1 MRAHAP
7 RPARP
12 GSALRAV
19 PVLGQQLLAGEVFR
33 GEALPAGPFVAC
45 AASTLLVSRVAFA
58 ALVRVLR
65 NEEALVRGG

>member
-1 MRAHAP
+1 VLSLN
-7 RPARP
+7 PARP

-33 GEALPAGPFVAC
+33 GEALPIGPVA
-45 AASTLLVSRVAFA
+45 AASASTLLVALLAFG

-65 NEEALVRGG
+65 HEEALVRG